1 MRSDDII
8 ETETIPATQPTL
20 QFDARAFLI
29 HLEGLDLTD
38 AQKMECIE
46 TIWRIV
52 LQFIDL
58 GFAVDPVSQARQSKT
73 ILSFNA
79 GAAAPVLLGS
89 IHPEHSGTDAR
100 RARNASLRADEIP
113 AESAVIP

>member
-8 ETETIPATQPTL
+8 ETETIPSAQPSL
-20 QFDARAFLI
+20 QFDARAFLL
-29 HLEGLDLTD
+29 HLEGLDITD
-38 AQKMECIE
+38 AQKIDCIE

-58 GFAVDPVSQARQSKT
+58 GFAVDPVSQACRSKAF
-73 ILSFNA
+73 LAFNS
-79 GAAAPVLLGS
+79 GAAAPDLLIS
-89 IHPEHSGTDAR
+89 LHPEHSGTDAR
-100 RARNASLRADEIP
+100 RASNASLRADEIP